1 MITRDDAV
9 RQLLDQLAAAY
20 RARDPERALELF
32 ADDAVFVGTG
42 PDELRFGQAELKEQV
57 SRDLTQAD
65 ELSPSVSNVR
75 VAGPDGGSVAWFDA
89 HLALDVVAGG
99 ESFTMPMRVTGV
111 ATTDGAR
118 WRFCQTHFSLPF
130 AEQAEG
136 ESFAPGS

>member
-1 MITRDDAV
+1 MSTRDDAV

-42 PDELRFGQAELKEQV
+42 PDELRFGQAELKEQI

-75 VAGPDGGSVAWFDA
+75 VAGPNGEGVAWFDA
-89 HLALDVVAGG
+89 HLALDVIAGG

-136 ESFAPGS
+136 ASFAPGS